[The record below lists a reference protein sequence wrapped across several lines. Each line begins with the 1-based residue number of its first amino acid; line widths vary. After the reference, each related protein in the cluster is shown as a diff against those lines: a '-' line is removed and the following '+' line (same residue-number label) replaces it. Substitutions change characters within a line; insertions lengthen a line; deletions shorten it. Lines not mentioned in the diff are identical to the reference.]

1 MKGRYPKTEQELAE
15 RFEAGEDLES
25 LGFDVS
31 DAKVEKP
38 SFKRVN
44 VDFPEAMAMLDHEA
58 QLRCING
65 RLCGFAVRG

>member
-38 SFKRVN
+38 SSFFAQRVA
-44 VDFPEAMAMLDHEA
+44 FTA
-58 QLRCING
+58 QRQNYELKYGARRDG
-65 RLCGFAVRG
+65 GK